1 MKILN
6 SRDMSEIQGD
16 YDIKFSA
23 MTKLVNSAKE
33 AGRDLSADEVT
44 KFDSLD
50 CEIRALAAE
59 KAKVEKHTATV
70 ASINERIASGDI
82 QLSDEMRS
90 AMSGGGGNGFGSPGW
105 QRDSKGRTYAMLDK
119 SDKATKLLKPV
130 CKNAFGHYVLASLFG
145 ANGSTPPAVKMAL
158 SGDVNHLGGYLVPEL
173 MSGELIDLV
182 RAQARLMQAGTRSIL
197 MDSDA
202 LLIPTLASDVVPQ
215 VKSQNAPFVD
225 SNPTFG
231 QVRLETMTAGC
242 VATMSR
248 ELAEDAREI
257 LAEQL
262 GVVMVR
268 AMSVAVDKWGLAGTG
283 SEEPLGLL
291 NRDGIGS
298 TGSIGAIDWADV
310 AQAVTDLRNLN
321 HEPNACIMHPQ
332 RYADLFN
339 TETGDGTNAA
349 RGWLDAPPTLR
360 DMLFL
365 QSTNCPESQLVV
377 GDFSKYVMGM
387 RTGALVEATTTGGD
401 SFKNH
406 QVLVKI
412 SMRFDFN
419 CLDQSGFHVL
429 TGITD

>member
-1 MKILN
+1 MKVLN
-6 SRDMSEIQGD
+6 SRPMDEIQA
-16 YDIKFSA
+16 DIDVKFAA
-23 MTKLVNSAKE
+23 MTKITSEAKI
-33 AGRDLSADEVT
+33 AKRDLSQDEVAA
-44 KFDSLD
+44 FDTID
-50 CEIRALAAE
+50 CELRVLNNE
-59 KAKVEKHTATV
+59 KQKIEKHVAAV

-90 AMSGGGGNGFGSPGW
+90 AVGASGFGSPGW

-119 SDKATKLLKPV
+119 SDKATKLLKPA

-145 ANGSTPPAVKMAL
+145 ANGSTPPPVKAAL
-158 SGDVNHLGGYLVPEL
+158 SGDVNHLGGYLVPEQL
-173 MSGELIDLV
+173 SGELIDLV
-182 RAQARLMQAGTRSIL
+182 RAQARLSQAGMRSIL

-202 LLIPTLASDVVPQ
+202 LLIPTLQSDVVPQ
-215 VKSQNAPFVD
+215 VKAQNAPFTD

-231 QVRLETMTAGC
+231 QVRLNTMTAGC
-242 VATMSR
+242 ISTMSR

-262 GVVMVR
+262 GTVMVR

-283 SEEPLGLL
+283 SEEPTGLL
-291 NRDGIGS
+291 NRSGVAG
-298 TGSIGAIDWADV
+298 TGAIGALDWVDV
-310 AQAVTDLRNLN
+310 ASAVTELRNLN
-321 HEPNACIMHPQ
+321 HEPNAVIMHPQ

-365 QSTNCPESQLVV
+365 QSTNCPEDKLVV
-377 GDFSKYVMGM
+377 GDFSKYCMGM
-387 RTGALVEATTTGGD
+387 RTGALVEATTEAGD
-401 SFKNH
+401 AFKNH
-406 QVLVKI
+406 QLLVKI

-419 CLDQSGFHVL
+419 CLDQSAFHIL
-429 TGITD
+429 SGITD

>member
-16 YDIKFSA
+16 YDQKYSA
-23 MTKLVNSAKE
+23 MTTLVNAAKE
-33 AGRDLSADEVT
+33 AGRDLSPDEVT

-59 KAKVEKHTATV
+59 KAKVEKHV
-70 ASINERIASGDI
+70 AAVADINARILSGEVEVHES
-82 QLSDEMRS
+82 LRV
-90 AMSGGGGNGFGSPGW
+90 AAGGGGFGSPGW
-105 QRDSKGRTYAMLDK
+105 QRDSKGRTYAILDK
-119 SDKATKLLKPV
+119 ADKATQLLKPG
-130 CKNAFGHYVLASLFG
+130 CKNAFGHFVLASLFG

-158 SGDVNHLGGYLVPEL
+158 SGDQNSLGGYLVPEI

-202 LLIPTLASDVVPQ
+202 LLIPTLQSDVVPE
-215 VKSQNAPFVD
+215 VKAQNAPFAD
-225 SNPTFG
+225 SNPTFA

-242 VATMSR
+242 ISTMSR

-268 AMSVAVDKWGLAGTG
+268 AMSVAVDKWGLAGSG
-283 SEEPLGLL
+283 SAEPTGLL
-291 NRDGIGS
+291 NRAGIAG
-298 TGSIGAIDWADV
+298 TAGVGALDWIDV
-310 AQAVTDLRNLN
+310 ADAVTALRNLN
-321 HEPNACIMHPQ
+321 HEPTAVICHPQ
-332 RYADLFN
+332 RYSDLFN
-339 TETGDGTNAA
+339 TEVGDGINAS

-360 DMLFL
+360 DMMFL
-365 QSTNCPESQLVV
+365 QSTNCPEDKLVV
-377 GDFSKYVMGM
+377 GDFSKYCMGM
-387 RTGALVEATTTGGD
+387 RTGAMVEASTTAGD
-401 SFKNH
+401 AFKNH
-406 QVLVKI
+406 SILVKI

-419 CLDQSGFHVL
+419 CLDQSGFHIL
-429 TGITD
+429 SGISD